1 MHRNLILRTAVV
13 GFATGIR
20 SMSGMAIVAAHAAS
34 NPRGFKGT
42 RFGWLA
48 YRPVAALLGLMAAG
62 EMVVDK
68 LPILPARTAPGPLF
82 GRIQF
87 SALAGSAL
95 FTEAGAPAWQG
106 ALLAAACAIAGAF
119 AGYNYRVRTARALN
133 APDLPIAL
141 IEDAATAGL
150 AAAALSTYE

>member
-1 MHRNLILRTAVV
+1 MQRNLIIRTAVV

-20 SMSGMAIVAAHAAS
+20 SMSGMAILAARATGH
-34 NPRGFKGT
+34 PRGFKGT

-48 YRPVAALLGLMAAG
+48 YRPVAALFGLMAAG
-62 EMVVDK
+62 EVVVDK

-95 FTEAGAPAWQG
+95 FTEADAPAWQG
-106 ALLAAACAIAGAF
+106 AMLGAVSAVAGAL

-133 APDLPIAL
+133 LPDFPVAL
-141 IEDAATAGL
+141 IEDAATAALGV
-150 AAAALSTYE
+150 AALKSYE

>member
-1 MHRNLILRTAVV
+1 MQRNLILRTAIV

-20 SMSGMAIVAAHAAS
+20 SMSGMAILAARAYS

-48 YRPVAALLGLMAAG
+48 YRPVAALFGLMAAG
-62 EMVVDK
+62 EAVVDK

-82 GRIQF
+82 GRVQF
-87 SALAGSAL
+87 GALAGSAL

-106 ALLAAACAIAGAF
+106 ALLAAACAVAGAF

-133 APDLPIAL
+133 VPDLPVAL
-141 IEDAATAGL
+141 AEDAATAGL
-150 AAAALSTYE
+150 AAAALKTYD